1 MTIKDL
7 YNAIKQHVNEHPDSE
22 IEILV
27 ETPEST
33 YDVYEIENIDFNEI
47 ENVLEIKTNL
57 QNEEQ

>member
-33 YDVYEIENIDFNEI
+33 YDVYEISNIIFNKI

-57 QNEEQ
+57 